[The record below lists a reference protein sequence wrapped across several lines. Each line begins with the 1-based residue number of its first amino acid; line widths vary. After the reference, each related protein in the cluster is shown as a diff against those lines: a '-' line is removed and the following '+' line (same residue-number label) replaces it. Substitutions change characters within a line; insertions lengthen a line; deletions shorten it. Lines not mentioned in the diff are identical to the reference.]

1 MDDTENTLGHA
12 EKLNRRITV
21 MQSFSRVDFCR
32 FSVLV
37 SAFMLLA
44 GCSPKHDEVDDLAVS
59 KMPTDMMQAT
69 SYLPLN
75 PDKPGTP
82 VDVQRYLVP
91 GKYTLVEFFS
101 PYDGPSMS
109 LEPQLMQ
116 LAQNNRN
123 VSVRTVNI
131 NRPGV
136 QGIDWQSPIVEAA
149 QIQSLPYFVI
159 YDPRQALRAKGR
171 PAYEQVR
178 QWVQ

>member
-1 MDDTENTLGHA
+1 MDETKVCL
-12 EKLNRRITV
+12 
-21 MQSFSRVDFCR
+21 S
-32 FSVLV
+32 SVLLCT
-37 SAFMLLA
+37 MILLT
-44 GCSPKHDEVDDLAVS
+44 GCSPKQDDADDLAVS
-59 KMPTDMMQAT
+59 KMPADQLQAT
-69 SYLPLN
+69 NFLPLN
-75 PDKPGTP
+75 ADKPGTP
-82 VDVQRYLVP
+82 VDVRRYLVP

-116 LAQNNRN
+116 LSQNNRN

-136 QGIDWQSPIVEAA
+136 QGIDWQSPIVQEA
-149 QIQSLPYFVI
+149 QIQALPYFVI